1 MKENVK
7 TVRIDK
13 MGNLHFWKLSSLN
26 RKDSLFERLGGLK
39 KDRLFCCCCWVVLS
53 TWWRLPEPRREPWP
67 SSGQSHRAWW
77 EGRCSCQAS
86 SRTPSCWRPADPGP
100 RPRLLGSSNPPSL
113 SPLLHTSLLGDIVS
127 RYSRFTQVQHSC
139 LQCSSSLWRHRE
151 AYDVTSV
158 NCMPF
163 IEVSGRR

>member
-1 MKENVK
+1 MVLKK
-7 TVRIDK
+7 TDCFVVVV
-13 MGNLHFWKLSSLN
+13 GWYSV
-26 RKDSLFERLGGLK
+26 LGGAS
-39 KDRLFCCCCWVVLS
+39 LS
-53 TWWRLPEPRREPWP
+53 LVESPDPPLGRVTEPGEKVGVPAKHP
-67 SSGQSHRAWW
+67 PGLLHVGGQ
-77 EGRCSCQAS
+77 
-86 SRTPSCWRPADPGP
+86 PG
-100 RPRLLGSSNPPSL
+100 PRLLGSSNPPSL

-127 RYSRFTQVQHSC
+127 RYTRFTQVQHSC